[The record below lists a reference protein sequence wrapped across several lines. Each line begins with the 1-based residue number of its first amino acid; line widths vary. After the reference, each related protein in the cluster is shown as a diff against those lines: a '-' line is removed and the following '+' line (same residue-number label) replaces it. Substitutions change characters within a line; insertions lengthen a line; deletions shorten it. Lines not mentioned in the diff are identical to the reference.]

1 MITELSMQ
9 SEINYRADRIK
20 AGVIG
25 RPVHPRR
32 HSLVRRH
39 RKATTTLA

>member
-1 MITELSMQ
+1 MINELSIQ

-20 AGVIG
+20 AGIAG
-25 RPVHPRR
+25 SPVHPRR

-39 RKATTTLA
+39 RKAATTIA